1 MKRSLATVAAA
12 SILLAGC
19 SSAPP
24 SAETPSAEP
33 TTPATC
39 APVPAADMTTPDGW
53 IGFAAEHLD
62 AVSFVVDDGLGHT
75 TEHDADTDH
84 PLASAV
90 KVVHLGAY
98 ARAVADG
105 TLDPDERIPVAEWQR
120 WYAPGTDGGAHIA
133 ALNRLGIAND
143 GTSPTDPAATVRLDD
158 MVSTMVRDSDNGV
171 PDYLRHRLGDDAL
184 RDAATAGGWN
194 DFTPPTLVGVGL
206 GALDPAVDTNDLWSL
221 AQRFAFDADFR
232 ATFGTNVRPRSE
244 AELVTYFD
252 RVGPTGT
259 AAELAR
265 FHTSVAD
272 GSYGAGVEVVRRHLE
287 WQAPPADAGF
297 VAMGFKGGNLPGIL
311 THGFEFRR
319 ADGAPAVVV
328 WLNHD
333 LTPSQYESAMTN
345 LPQHQLLLLEAATDP
360 TTVEQLTCIS

>member
-1 MKRSLATVAAA
+1 MMRTLTAVTAA

-24 SAETPSAEP
+24 STAEP
-33 TTPATC
+33 TSTTTC
-39 APVPAADMTTPDGW
+39 APAPVADMTTPDGW
-53 IGFAAEHLD
+53 IGFAAEHPES
-62 AVSFVVDDGLGHT
+62 VSFAVDDGLGHT
-75 TEHDADTDH
+75 AEHDADTPH

-105 TLDPDERIPVAEWQR
+105 TLDPDERIPVADWQR

-158 MVSTMVRDSDNGV
+158 MVTAMVRESDNGV
-171 PDYLRHRLGDDAL
+171 PDYLRYRLGDDAL
-184 RDAATAGGWN
+184 RDAAAAGGWS
-194 DFTPPTLVGVGL
+194 DFTPPTLVGVTL
-206 GALDPAVDTNDLWSL
+206 GALDATVDTDDLWSL

-232 ATFGTNVRPRSE
+232 ATYGTTARPRDE
-244 AELVTYFD
+244 TELLTYFD
-252 RVGPTGT
+252 RFGPTGT

-265 FHTSVAD
+265 FHTAVAD
-272 GSYGAGVEVVRRHLE
+272 GSYGSGVDTVRRHLE
-287 WQAPPADAGF
+287 WQDPPADAGF
-297 VAMGFKGGNLPGIL
+297 VAMGFKGGNLPGVL

-328 WLNHD
+328 WLNHG
-333 LTPSQYESAMTN
+333 LTAAEYESATTN
-345 LPQHQLLLLEAATDP
+345 LTQHQTLLLEAAADP
-360 TTVEQLTCIS
+360 ATVGRLACIS